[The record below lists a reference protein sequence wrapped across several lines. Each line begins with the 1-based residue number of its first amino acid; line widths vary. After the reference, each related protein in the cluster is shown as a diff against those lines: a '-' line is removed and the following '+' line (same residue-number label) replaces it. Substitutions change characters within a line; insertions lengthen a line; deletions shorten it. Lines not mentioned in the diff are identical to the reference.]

1 MGYDEESK
9 DYREQLDLKDSES
22 TRQTEGFRNDRENL
36 VDLSYLVNF
45 LI

>member
-1 MGYDEESK
+1 VGYDEEIK
-9 DYREQLDLKDSES
+9 DYQEQLALQAQGSPKGSA
-22 TRQTEGFRNDRENL
+22 TTEENM